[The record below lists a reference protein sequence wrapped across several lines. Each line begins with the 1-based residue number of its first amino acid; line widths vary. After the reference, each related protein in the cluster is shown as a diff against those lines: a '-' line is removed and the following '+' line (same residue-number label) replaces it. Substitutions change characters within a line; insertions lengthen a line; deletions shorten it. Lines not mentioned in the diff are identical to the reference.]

1 MHYGK
6 RSFFCFKEHGRVH
19 GCREWFAMAD
29 EADPIKTL
37 TNARDKLIDER
48 RGLAVAIALGYR
60 RRRSDDPLTNE
71 TRTAFIDV
79 QNLIE
84 AMERAMAHEL
94 TIGKDRPLATSVANL
109 GNAPPIAAGFDGRA

>member
-1 MHYGK
+1 
-6 RSFFCFKEHGRVH
+6 
-19 GCREWFAMAD
+19 MAD
-29 EADPIKTL
+29 EADPMKTL
-37 TNARDKLIDER
+37 TTARDKLIDER

-84 AMERAMAHEL
+84 AIERAMEHEM
-94 TIGKDRPLATSVANL
+94 TVGKDRPVSVSVSNL
-109 GNAPPIAAGFDGRA
+109 GNAPPIAAGFDGRG